1 MGRWIRFPDLFFHQV
16 EKHGERIALRHK
28 EFGIWNEMSW
38 KEYGRRVRL
47 AAAGLIALG
56 LPHDGTVCILSDNR
70 PEWLINHVAT
80 MVTGGHTCGIY
91 PTSSSEEI
99 KYIVNHSDCRILF
112 VENEEQLEKILEV
125 IDDFDSIKVIIFE
138 HKGLFG
144 FSRKNFLF
152 YNDFIKLAESY
163 QQENPG
169 AVDNRLEKIKSDDTA
184 IIVYT
189 SGTTGR
195 PKGAMISHGSILF
208 TCQTMVEAMAANE
221 NDELLSYLPLAH
233 VYENML
239 SLFVAVWTGC
249 KVNFV
254 ESMETLP
261 HNLVEVSPTIFASVP
276 RIWEK
281 FSSAI
286 EIRIKDSTIV
296 KRCCYRLAMK
306 IGVKW
311 FRSRN
316 EQGSHIL
323 INCLYWPVYW
333 MVLWNLKRNIGLER
347 IRYGLCGAAPASAEL
362 FAFYNALGI
371 KLREGY
377 GQTESGGV
385 IVMTKPDNPRW
396 GYVGELLPNIDVKIA
411 HDGEILAKSL
421 GVFKGYY
428 KDPELTA
435 ETVVDGW
442 LHTGDVG
449 VIEDGFLKILDRK
462 KDIFIT
468 AGGKNVTPSF
478 IENKL
483 KFSHY
488 IQDSVVVGDGKK
500 YLTSLI
506 LIDEENVTK
515 YATENRIPFTTFA
528 DLTQNPEIVKL
539 IDGEVKKVNKGLARV
554 ETIKKFRLLPRR
566 FYAEDGDVTPTQK
579 VKRAALI
586 KRYQQF
592 IDEMYR
598 D

>member
-1 MGRWIRFPDLFFHQV
+1 MAKWTRFPDLFFHQV
-16 EKHGERIALRHK
+16 EKYGQRTALRHK
-28 EFGIWNEMSW
+28 DFGIWNEISW
-38 KEYGRRVRL
+38 EEYGRRVRL

-70 PEWLINHVAT
+70 PEWLINHIAT
-80 MVTGGHTCGIY
+80 MVIGGHTCGVY

-99 KYIVNHSDCRILF
+99 EYIVNHSDCRILF
-112 VENEEQLEKILEV
+112 VENEEQVEKILAV
-125 IDDFDSIKVIIFE
+125 IDDLGGIKVIIFE
-138 HKGLFG
+138 RKGLFG
-144 FSRKNFLF
+144 FSRENFMF
-152 YNDFIKLAESY
+152 FDDFIKQAESY
-163 QQENPG
+163 QGENPG
-169 AVDNRLEKIKSDDTA
+169 EVDNRLEKVKSDDTA

-208 TCQTMVEAMAANE
+208 TCETMVVAMAANE
-221 NDELLSYLPLAH
+221 KDELLSYLPLAH

-249 KVNFV
+249 RVNFV

-281 FSSAI
+281 FSSSI
-286 EIRIKDSTIV
+286 EIKINDSTIV
-296 KRCCYRLAMK
+296 KKFCYRLAMK
-306 IGVKW
+306 IGVSW
-311 FRSRN
+311 FRSKN
-316 EQGSHIL
+316 EQRPNPL
-323 INCLYWPVYW
+323 INFIYWPVYW
-333 MVLWNLKRNIGLER
+333 LVLWNLKRNLGMER
-347 IRYGLCGAAPASAEL
+347 IHYGLCGAAPASAEL

-385 IVMTKPDNPRW
+385 IVMTKTDNPRW
-396 GYVGELLPNIDVKIA
+396 GYVGELLPGIDVKIA
-411 HDGEILAKSL
+411 QDGEILVKSP
-421 GVFKGYY
+421 GVFKGYH
-428 KDPELTA
+428 KAPELTA
-435 ETVVDGW
+435 ETIVDGW

-468 AGGKNVTPSF
+468 AGGKNITPSF

-488 IQDSVVVGDGKK
+488 IQDAVVVGDGKK

-515 YATENRIPFTTFA
+515 HATENRIPFTTFA
-528 DLTQNPEIVKL
+528 DLTQNTEIVKL
-539 IDGEVKKVNKGLARV
+539 IDGEVKRVNRDLARV

-579 VKRAALI
+579 VKRSALA
-586 KRYQQF
+586 KRYQHL
-592 IDEMYR
+592 IEEMYEG
-598 D
+598 